1 MGDDWGKIGL
11 LFILTSGHT
20 GQAQKRFVL
29 FLAKLVFEYE
39 PQQKEREKEKERERE
54 KEREKAKLFPSK
66 DKLFIRLKVRSKLV
80 SGFNQKM
87 KKRIS
92 TFCLN
97 SNSKFSYTAFLVKL
111 KTDLT
116 LGRDRGE
123 CTLTVLVQ
131 IPVKSIKVIGA

>member
-66 DKLFIRLKVRSKLV
+66 DKLV
-80 SGFNQKM
+80 SGFNQKV

>member
-39 PQQKEREKEKERERE
+39 PQQKEREKE
-54 KEREKAKLFPSK
+54 REKAKLFPSK

-80 SGFNQKM
+80 FQSENE
-87 KKRIS
+87 KKN
-92 TFCLN
+92 FHLLLEF
-97 SNSKFSYTAFLVKL
+97 KFKIFVHSVFS
-111 KTDLT
+111 
-116 LGRDRGE
+116 
-123 CTLTVLVQ
+123 Q
-131 IPVKSIKVIGA
+131 IKHWLDFGPGSR

>member
-39 PQQKEREKEKERERE
+39 PQQKEREKE
-54 KEREKAKLFPSK
+54 REKAKLFPSK

-80 SGFNQKM
+80 SGFNQKV

-123 CTLTVLVQ
+123 CTLTVQIQ

>member
-39 PQQKEREKEKERERE
+39 PQQKEREKE
-54 KEREKAKLFPSK
+54 REKAKLFPSK

-80 SGFNQKM
+80 SGFNQKV

-111 KTDLT
+111 NTGLT

>member
-39 PQQKEREKEKERERE
+39 PQQKEREKE
-54 KEREKAKLFPSK
+54 REKAKLFPSK

-80 SGFNQKM
+80 SGFNQKV

-111 KTDLT
+111 NTDLT

>member
-39 PQQKEREKEKERERE
+39 PQQKEREKE
-54 KEREKAKLFPSK
+54 REKAKLFPSK

-80 SGFNQKM
+80 SGFNQKV

-123 CTLTVLVQ
+123 CTLTVLV
-131 IPVKSIKVIGA
+131 

>member
-39 PQQKEREKEKERERE
+39 PQQKEREKERE
-54 KEREKAKLFPSK
+54 KPKLFPSK

-80 SGFNQKM
+80 SGFNQKV

-111 KTDLT
+111 NTGLT

-123 CTLTVLVQ
+123 CTLTVQIQ

>member
-39 PQQKEREKEKERERE
+39 PQQKEREKE
-54 KEREKAKLFPSK
+54 REKAKLFPSK

-80 SGFNQKM
+80 SGFNQKV

-111 KTDLT
+111 NTGLT

-123 CTLTVLVQ
+123 CTLTVQIQ